1 MEPDGRSDVRVRY
14 RSREKLIN
22 INFNLG
28 GLTKNHSMKRILFTT
43 ILFLLPALAF
53 GQLKV
58 GIMSPDEVLD
68 ALPETAQ
75 VEANLQQ
82 FIQERQSSFEQSYQ
96 SWLEQATSYAERV
109 DAGQLTG
116 AEQEREEE
124 RLIEMQEELSN
135 LQNRVQRQ
143 IQQRQNELFTPLLN
157 RVERAMEEVSSELG
171 LDFVINK
178 TASTGDPIVYYS
190 SQRGVDITQR
200 VIEKLTQN

>member
-1 MEPDGRSDVRVRY
+1 
-14 RSREKLIN
+14 
-22 INFNLG
+22 
-28 GLTKNHSMKRILFTT
+28 MKRILFTT

>member
-22 INFNLG
+22 KNYNLG
-28 GLTKNHSMKRILFTT
+28 GLTKNHSMKRILLTT
-43 ILFLLPALAF
+43 IILLLPALAF

-58 GIMSPDEVLD
+58 GIMSPDDVLD
-68 ALPETAQ
+68 SLPETAE

-82 FIQERQSSFEQSYQ
+82 FIERQTNNYQ
-96 SWLEQATSYAERV
+96 QRYQAWLQEVTSYAERV
-109 DAGQLTG
+109 EAGQLST
-116 AEQEREEE
+116 AEQEREEA
-124 RLIEMQEELSN
+124 RLVEMQEELSN
-135 LQNRVQRQ
+135 LQNRLQRQ

-157 RVERAMEEVSSELG
+157 RVERAMEEVSSEMG

>member
-1 MEPDGRSDVRVRY
+1 
-14 RSREKLIN
+14 
-22 INFNLG
+22 
-28 GLTKNHSMKRILFTT
+28 MKRILFTT
-43 ILFLLPALAF
+43 IILLLPALAF

-68 ALPETAQ
+68 AMPETAQ

-82 FIQERQSSFEQSYQ
+82 FIEERQNNFQQRYQ
-96 SWLEQATSYAERV
+96 AWLEQATSYAERV
-109 DAGQLTG
+109 ETGQLSG

-124 RLIEMQEELSN
+124 RLLEMQEELSN

>member
-1 MEPDGRSDVRVRY
+1 
-14 RSREKLIN
+14 
-22 INFNLG
+22 
-28 GLTKNHSMKRILFTT
+28 MKRILLTT
-43 ILFLLPALAF
+43 IILLLPALAF

-58 GIMSPDEVLD
+58 GIMSPDDVLD
-68 ALPETAQ
+68 SLPETAE

-82 FIQERQSSFEQSYQ
+82 FIERQTNNYQQRYQAWLQEVTSF
-96 SWLEQATSYAERV
+96 AERV
-109 DAGQLTG
+109 EAGELST

-124 RLIEMQEELSN
+124 RLVEMQDELSN
-135 LQNRVQRQ
+135 LQNRLQRQ

-157 RVERAMEEVSSELG
+157 RVERAMEEVSSEMG